1 MTSYTS
7 QTVPLRDDPFEGRVA
22 MTTKILIGAMFAV
35 ILTSSGAR
43 AETRLSAID
52 MGERVYQR
60 NCLHCHGVT
69 LDGKGPDA
77 ASLSVPPANFH
88 TYLSRLKDD
97 AELEKTIK
105 QGKRFLGMHHWED
118 TLTEEQ
124 VHDLIAYIRSAAP
137 YVKVKP

>member
-1 MTSYTS
+1 MITF
-7 QTVPLRDDPFEGRVA
+7 QTVPLRDDLVEGRVT
-22 MTTKILIGAMFAV
+22 MTTKMLIGAMFAL
-35 ILTSSGAR
+35 ILGSSGTL
-43 AETRLSAID
+43 AETRLSKID
-52 MGERVYQR
+52 MGQRIYQR

-97 AELEKTIK
+97 AEFEKTIK
-105 QGKRFLGMHHWED
+105 QGKQFLGMHNWKD
-118 TLTEEQ
+118 TLTDEQ

-137 YVKVKP
+137 PVKVKP

>member
-1 MTSYTS
+1 
-7 QTVPLRDDPFEGRVA
+7 

-35 ILTSSGAR
+35 ILTSSGAL

-52 MGERVYQR
+52 MGERIYQR

-77 ASLSVPPANFH
+77 ASHSVLPANFH

-105 QGKRFLGMHHWED
+105 QGKQFLGMHHWED

-137 YVKVKP
+137 HVKVKP